1 MLKFKPLL
9 RLRRRLLTSSKRQ
22 FGVRK
27 QLFPRE
33 ANPPT
38 SLIHANVQ
46 RGKTSKLVPPE
57 APVHRAIT
65 NQTMHFPSNSKDIK
79 LSKPPCVPSKSPLR
93 LALSSLTS
101 PINISGNFLRPTL
114 SPLERNL
121 AYALAWL
128 SGIDILEH
136 AMFSDGVFNVLRSA
150 LLLGGLI
157 FTDSQPFQQLLC
169 ANVFK
174 HRVACI
180 STILHL
186 RSKTP
191 FGPYNDV
198 LSKLS
203 SVLDPSS
210 CVLAL
215 GTWQN
220 SITNAL
226 SALRSNAIPTS
237 AVAICPLLPIP
248 SDV

>member
-22 FGVRK
+22 FGVHN
-27 QLFPRE
+27 QPFPRE
-33 ANPPT
+33 MSPSAPP
-38 SLIHANVQ
+38 IHANVQ
-46 RGKTSKLVPPE
+46 RGKTSKLVPTK

-65 NQTMHFPSNSKDIK
+65 NRFPSESKDIK
-79 LSKPPCVPSKSPLR
+79 LSKPPCVPSESPPR
-93 LALSSLTS
+93 LALSPLTS
-101 PINISGNFLRPTL
+101 PINVSGNFLRPTL
-114 SPLERNL
+114 SPLERHL

-180 STILHL
+180 SAILRL

-226 SALRSNAIPTS
+226 SALRSNAISVS